1 MAKREGVNII
11 LTPLLS
17 VTLEKTI
24 EFPVQLDSPVTA
36 NLRLEN
42 TTNAP
47 VAYKIQTTAPLNYI
61 YMPGYG
67 TLKAQDTQGW
77 LITLKKPMADPPP
90 STDRFRVMATQGFR
104 VQGFSCLTQGL
115 GSQPLPSGVR
125 MTFTRFVEPGR
136 VCLITYGPDVG
147 KICTIVDV
155 VDDRRALID
164 GPLTGVVRQTIP
176 YKRLRL
182 TDLRVEVDRGCSTDS
197 LAQALEDDS
206 TLSKWE
212 ETTWAKKLAAKKRR
226 ANLTDLERFKV
237 MVARKKKSRVI
248 KDAIK
253 KK

>member
-77 LITLKKPMADPPP
+77 LVSVFNET
-90 STDRFRVMATQGFR
+90 
-104 VQGFSCLTQGL
+104 
-115 GSQPLPSGVR
+115 
-125 MTFTRFVEPGR
+125 R
-136 VCLITYGPDVG
+136 VCNPGGILLSH
-147 KICTIVDV
+147 
-155 VDDRRALID
+155 AL
-164 GPLTGVVRQTIP
+164 
-176 YKRLRL
+176 
-182 TDLRVEVDRGCSTDS
+182 
-197 LAQALEDDS
+197 
-206 TLSKWE
+206 
-212 ETTWAKKLAAKKRR
+212 
-226 ANLTDLERFKV
+226 N
-237 MVARKKKSRVI
+237 
-248 KDAIK
+248 
-253 KK
+253 